1 MGEELYSFFFCS
13 GRNLS
18 SACVTPALCSWPGN
32 AGQQQLPWDG
42 HRPQLNLQSSARF
55 HGVSLPQ
62 GQNLFLSWSYKR
74 LSLFPFTLYHI
85 KHIPTHRTTPT
96 LFGRKINGEA
106 SLDFQ
111 RKLIVAT
118 LVSVGN
124 SGSSKDSPCVFSQP
138 GSEVMLQGIIILCI
152 RFTPCGCSLKSSYFP
167 LRLKWGFGIMICTI
181 LSHSMFKTI
190 LHCSGEQV
198 KCFSSGSSQLFEIL
212 KLGQSPLRYSGGEW
226 FFWDWGQVQQTW
238 LRVKNPLLRQC
249 GGEDRAWLS
258 IVLSVQK
265 SWDYMYFES
274 NPICK
279 LAARGKWR
287 QLAIANLESI

>member
-1 MGEELYSFFFCS
+1 MRSWNGGKALLLFFLFWEESILC
-13 GRNLS
+13 LWHTS
-18 SACVTPALCSWPGN
+18 SLLLTRECRAAAAAPLGWPQTPAQPAL
-32 AGQQQLPWDG
+32 
-42 HRPQLNLQSSARF
+42 LQSPARF
-55 HGVSLPQ
+55 HGISLPQ

-74 LSLFPFTLYHI
+74 DSLFPFTLYHI

-96 LFGRKINGEA
+96 LLGRKINGEA

-167 LRLKWGFGIMICTI
+167 LRLKWGFSILICTI

-190 LHCSGEQV
+190 LHCSGE
-198 KCFSSGSSQLFEIL
+198 
-212 KLGQSPLRYSGGEW
+212 
-226 FFWDWGQVQQTW
+226 
-238 LRVKNPLLRQC
+238 
-249 GGEDRAWLS
+249 
-258 IVLSVQK
+258 
-265 SWDYMYFES
+265 
-274 NPICK
+274 
-279 LAARGKWR
+279 
-287 QLAIANLESI
+287 